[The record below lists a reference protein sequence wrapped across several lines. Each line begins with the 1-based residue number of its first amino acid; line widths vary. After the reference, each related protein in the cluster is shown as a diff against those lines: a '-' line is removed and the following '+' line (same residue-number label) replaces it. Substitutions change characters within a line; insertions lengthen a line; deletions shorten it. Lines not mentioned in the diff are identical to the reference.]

1 MSRRRCCVQ
10 GLNFEEQRH
19 RRQSM
24 VPTRPSKSHNSCT
37 IVSQMIRCGS
47 INDTQKVFFM
57 YNRRQELVLG
67 YIKTHEKVSRKEI
80 EIYISRAFPEKNS
93 RITILRDLEL
103 LIADGLIARAGKAR
117 GTTYHPSSRSV
128 LLDTLDVN
136 AYFDQDMD
144 QRVLRS
150 ENFNFDIWPHL
161 TGLLTEAEKRE
172 LDALNQQYREGRA
185 SMTPTVLQKELE
197 RLTIEFAWKSSKI
210 EGNTYTLLDT
220 ERLIKEHVE
229 ATGKTRAEA
238 VMILNHKDALD
249 FVFKNADYF
258 RELSSAKIEDVHRM
272 LVSDLGVSYGIR
284 KNLVRITGTNYRPLD
299 NVFQIQE
306 AMNTL
311 CALVNQSVHPIEKA
325 LIAVLMISYIQPFE
339 DGNKRASRIL
349 GNALLLAY
357 NCCPL
362 SYRNVDEVEYK
373 KGILLFYEQNNLSYF
388 KTIFIDQFRQAI
400 TKYF

>member
-1 MSRRRCCVQ
+1 M
-10 GLNFEEQRH
+10 L
-19 RRQSM
+19 
-24 VPTRPSKSHNSCT
+24 
-37 IVSQMIRCGS
+37 
-47 INDTQKVFFM
+47 
-57 YNRRQELVLG
+57 NRRQELILG
-67 YIKTHEKVSRKEI
+67 HIKDQKEVSRKEI
-80 EIYISRAFPEKNS
+80 ELYVSRAFPEKNS

-103 LIADGLIARAGKAR
+103 LIADGLIVRTGKAR
-117 GTTYHPSSRSV
+117 GTTYHPSPRSV
-128 LLDTLDVN
+128 LLDTLDVDT
-136 AYFDQDMD
+136 YFDQDLD

-150 ENFNFDIWPHL
+150 ETFNFDIWPHL
-161 TGLLTEAEKRE
+161 TGLLTEPEKRE

-197 RLTIEFAWKSSKI
+197 RLTIEFSWKSSKI

-220 ERLIKEHVE
+220 EQLIKDHVE
-229 ATGKTRAEA
+229 ATGKTRDEA

-249 FVFKNADYF
+249 CVFTNADYF
-258 RELSSAKIEDVHRM
+258 RELSPAKIEHVHRL
-272 LVSDLGVSYGIR
+272 LVKDLGVTHGIR

-306 AMNTL
+306 AMNAL
-311 CALVNQSVHPIEKA
+311 CILVNQSVHPIEKA
-325 LIAVLMISYIQPFE
+325 LITVLMISYIQPFE

-349 GNALLLAY
+349 GNALLLAH

-362 SYRNVDEVEYK
+362 SYRSVDEVEYK